1 MILYECC
8 LTSIII
14 NNVEKY
20 NYYLYNIK
28 QLKEDNNNEEYK
40 KIIDNYIKF
49 CEVLFN
55 IFEGNF
61 EDASER
67 MNNIFNVAPDNFLIK
82 NNKLIL
88 ELYVKNYYNYKSL
101 RKVRNNF
108 LQLRDPKCN
117 EDCDLNIINHNIQE
131 MHENKVS
138 FLEFKK

>member
-1 MILYECC
+1 MYECC

-67 MNNIFNVAPDNFLIK
+67 MNNIFNVAPDNFL
-82 NNKLIL
+82 
-88 ELYVKNYYNYKSL
+88 
-101 RKVRNNF
+101 
-108 LQLRDPKCN
+108 QLRDPKCN